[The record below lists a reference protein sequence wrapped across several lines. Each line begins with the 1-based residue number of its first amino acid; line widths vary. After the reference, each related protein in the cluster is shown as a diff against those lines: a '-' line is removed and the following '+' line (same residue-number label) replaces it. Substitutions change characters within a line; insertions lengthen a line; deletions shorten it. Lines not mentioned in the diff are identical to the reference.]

1 MDFALARH
9 NMIENQL
16 RTNRIDE
23 PRLVAAL
30 SAVPRE
36 IFLPKKLRG
45 VAYVDEDIDLGGGRR
60 LIEPLAL
67 AKLLKASAP
76 AADEVALVV
85 GCDTGYCA
93 AVLAR
98 MVATVFHLAD
108 DGDAAGGEGANGG
121 AVEQLMEEIGCDNVV
136 VQSGRAAE
144 GLPSQAPFGLIVIA
158 GGVQSVPETLAS
170 QLEEGGR
177 LACVVTSGR
186 AGKVTVRRR
195 IGEWSGDITP
205 FDAWIP
211 GLASLRPTPDFSL

>member
-9 NMIENQL
+9 YMIENQL
-16 RTNRIDE
+16 RTNRIDD
-23 PRLVAAL
+23 PGLVAAL

-67 AKLLKASAP
+67 AKLLKVSAP
-76 AADEVALVV
+76 ASDEVALVA

-98 MVATVFHLAD
+98 MVATVFHLAAD
-108 DGDAAGGEGANGG
+108 EAAGT
-121 AVEQLMEEIGCDNVV
+121 AVEHLMEEIGCDNVV
-136 VQSGRAAE
+136 VQTGDCAH
-144 GLPSQAPFGLIVIA
+144 GLPAQAPFGLVVVA
-158 GGVQSVPETLAS
+158 GGVPSVPEVLAL
-170 QLEEGGR
+170 QLEDGGR

-186 AGKVTVRRR
+186 SGKVTVRRR
-195 IGEWSGDITP
+195 VGEWFGDSTP

-211 GLASLRPTPDFSL
+211 GLDAFGPAPEFAF